1 MVIRKLV
8 TAVFIAVM
16 AIGVVAPRA
25 NATANDRKTM
35 YLTFAAPVRLPG
47 VALGSGTYIFEVAN
61 PETSGDV
68 VRVLSRDRSIAY
80 FMGYTRHL
88 ARPRSLSPDAVVSLG
103 EAARGTTSAIAVWWP
118 EGESTGRQ
126 FIYPR

>member
-1 MVIRKLV
+1 
-8 TAVFIAVM
+8 
-16 AIGVVAPRA
+16 
-25 NATANDRKTM
+25 
-35 YLTFAAPVRLPG
+35 VRQPG

-68 VRVLSRDRSIAY
+68 VRVLSRDRSVSY
-80 FMGYTRHL
+80 FMGFTRHL
-88 ARPRSLSPDAVVSLG
+88 ARPRSMPSSAVVSLE
-103 EAARGTTSAIAVWWP
+103 EAARGTAPAITAWWP